1 MFKGRHDTAL
11 FRVYKNLTFFIFYD
25 IIIIENKERGKFMK
39 KTIYIYMS
47 EDCNEPFVYTTEKE
61 AIEAVEEEIN
71 YHAEKWG
78 DDDESIIDAQQDFK
92 ESIEGGLEVDRW
104 YGTSILDN
112 VFGFHVREIE
122 FND

>member
-1 MFKGRHDTAL
+1 
-11 FRVYKNLTFFIFYD
+11 
-25 IIIIENKERGKFMK
+25 MK

-71 YHAEKWG
+71 YYAEKWG

-112 VFGFHVREIE
+112 VFGFHVREVE
-122 FND
+122 FYD